1 MALRQK
7 YDVQIPHSDWT
18 IYVRSFA
25 AHHLSDEYSTI
36 AWRDDA
42 GRWQISTMGEQGPA
56 LLAVPFEPIAET
68 RKTLLTSEGV
78 ELDRLLRD
86 KALYDEKSHSKD
98 NRLGVGVV
106 EHTMEI
112 VTPRGR
118 KVVTWIG
125 RLVGRTGKVAD
136 LVMGRG

>member
-1 MALRQK
+1 M
-7 YDVQIPHSDWT
+7 P
-18 IYVRSFA
+18 
-25 AHHLSDEYSTI
+25 
-36 AWRDDA
+36 
-42 GRWQISTMGEQGPA
+42 P
-56 LLAVPFEPIAET
+56 
-68 RKTLLTSEGV
+68 SEGV
-78 ELDRLLRD
+78 DLDQLLRD
-86 KALYDEKSHSKD
+86 KRLYDENSHSKD
-98 NRLGVGVV
+98 NRLRVGAA